1 VTAAKMLIFT
11 EESDFILS
19 LYRGEQDQFPQVRMV
34 LRSEGELLS
43 CLAEGSHPPRLLVSQ
58 ETDTSSSP
66 GPKPCVLGVII
77 LQLLFQFLRGYTI
90 SPMAQV

>member
-1 VTAAKMLIFT
+1 MTAAKILICT
-11 EESDFILS
+11 GESDLILS
-19 LYRGEQDQFPQVRMV
+19 LYHWEQDQFPQVRMV
-34 LRSEGELLS
+34 LCSECELLS

-58 ETDTSSSP
+58 ETDTLSSL
-66 GPKPCVLGVII
+66 GPKPCVVGVII